1 MNDNLFVD
9 TNILVYSVA
18 DDIRKRV
25 IAEELLMQDLIV
37 ISPQVIS
44 EFVAVTLRKRILE
57 PTKVTEYARKFL
69 RAFQITVTS
78 AETIAIALEIMTKYR
93 LSYWDSLILAA
104 ALESSCSVVYS
115 EDLQTGQ
122 VIEGRLT
129 IVNPFAS
136 AG

>member
-18 DDIRKRV
+18 DDLRKRV

-104 ALESSCSVVYS
+104 ALES
-115 EDLQTGQ
+115 
-122 VIEGRLT
+122 
-129 IVNPFAS
+129 
-136 AG
+136 

>member
-1 MNDNLFVD
+1 MSDNLFVD

-18 DDIRKRV
+18 DDLRKRV

-115 EDLQTGQ
+115 EDLQAGQ

-129 IVNPFAS
+129 IINPFVS
-136 AG
+136 EG